1 MNMYVH
7 SQLSFLPFCAI
18 FAYCTRTAGSDKLII
33 LAYARTIGS
42 DFAWNKIGELSK
54 SLRYNKGGAS
64 SGLEGKSPQ
73 GGDISPTF

>member
-1 MNMYVH
+1 MNIYVH

-18 FAYCTRTAGSDKLII
+18 FAYCTRTDGSHKLII

-54 SLRYNKGGAS
+54 SLR
-64 SGLEGKSPQ
+64 
-73 GGDISPTF
+73 

>member
-1 MNMYVH
+1 MNIYVH

-18 FAYCTRTAGSDKLII
+18 FAYCTRTAGSDRLII

-54 SLRYNKGGAS
+54 SLR
-64 SGLEGKSPQ
+64 
-73 GGDISPTF
+73 